1 MRLDLDEGDG
11 RASASRLRERLVED
25 VRETVAQTPTR
36 TIFQSMAPWEVGLF
50 YVLSFVSTAIFVW
63 GCFRLVQRYRLQRL
77 GLRSGSLHIGRAVRV
92 IVTHSW
98 IRRQSGVVGFA
109 HAAVFYGF
117 LVLFAGTTILAI
129 DDHIAKPLGWDFWRG
144 GFYEGYSLFLDVF
157 GAAMLVGLVLLGI
170 RRARGGLRLD
180 YARIDGRPVSPK
192 RSRYQLDDWVFL
204 WALLYLG
211 ATGFLL
217 ESFRIAIDR
226 PAFEVWSPVG
236 YVTGSALRAIGIQG
250 AAANELRHM
259 TWWFHSLVA
268 LAFVAAIPFTK
279 AMHMLTSP
287 TAVAARDQTVSRKLP
302 DEPATGY
309 STLADFEP
317 THRLDLDACTKCG
330 RCHEVCPA
338 RASHMPLS
346 PRDLILDL
354 REAQIA
360 GFTGNLLPTV
370 LAPETLWSCMQCNAC
385 VDVCPV
391 GIEHVPVINLLRRG
405 LVEAGAIDGQLQ
417 AVFETVYS
425 SGNSFGEH
433 KRKRTR
439 WVKELETELPDARKT
454 PVDVLWYLGD
464 YASLEPRNQRNS
476 QALAQLLQRAG
487 VDVGCIYDGERTAGN
502 DIRRAGEEGLF
513 RNLAADNIETL
524 SGCDFERIL
533 TSDPHTYNTLRNEY
547 PRLGAP
553 WQPNQVVHHTV
564 FLLEL
569 LRTGKLT
576 INRPLGRRGTYHD
589 PCTLGRLN
597 GTFEEPR
604 ELIRRCGIDLV
615 EMPRNMSNSFCCGA
629 GGGRIWMK
637 ETAEPGNRRP
647 SEQRIDEARSL
658 GDLDYF
664 IVACPKDVVMYE
676 DAIKTSGHA
685 DRIELKEVSQLLLE
699 ATSG

>member
-1 MRLDLDEGDG
+1 
-11 RASASRLRERLVED
+11 
-25 VRETVAQTPTR
+25 
-36 TIFQSMAPWEVGLF
+36 
-50 YVLSFVSTAIFVW
+50 
-63 GCFRLVQRYRLQRL
+63 
-77 GLRSGSLHIGRAVRV
+77 
-92 IVTHSW
+92 
-98 IRRQSGVVGFA
+98 
-109 HAAVFYGF
+109 
-117 LVLFAGTTILAI
+117 
-129 DDHIAKPLGWDFWRG
+129 
-144 GFYEGYSLFLDVF
+144 
-157 GAAMLVGLVLLGI
+157 
-170 RRARGGLRLD
+170 
-180 YARIDGRPVSPK
+180 
-192 RSRYQLDDWVFL
+192 
-204 WALLYLG
+204 
-211 ATGFLL
+211 
-217 ESFRIAIDR
+217 
-226 PAFEVWSPVG
+226 
-236 YVTGSALRAIGIQG
+236 
-250 AAANELRHM
+250 
-259 TWWFHSLVA
+259 
-268 LAFVAAIPFTK
+268 
-279 AMHMLTSP
+279 
-287 TAVAARDQTVSRKLP
+287 
-302 DEPATGY
+302 
-309 STLADFEP
+309 
-317 THRLDLDACTKCG
+317 
-330 RCHEVCPA
+330 
-338 RASHMPLS
+338 
-346 PRDLILDL
+346 
-354 REAQIA
+354 
-360 GFTGNLLPTV
+360 
-370 LAPETLWSCMQCNAC
+370 
-385 VDVCPV
+385 
-391 GIEHVPVINLLRRG
+391 

-685 DRIELKEVSQLLLE
+685 DHIELKEVSQLLLE